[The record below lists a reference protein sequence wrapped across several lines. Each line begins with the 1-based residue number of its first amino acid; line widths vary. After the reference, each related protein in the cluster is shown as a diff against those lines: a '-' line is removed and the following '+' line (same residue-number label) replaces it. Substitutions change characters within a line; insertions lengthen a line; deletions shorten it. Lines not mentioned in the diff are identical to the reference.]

1 MEGIMLLD
9 DVRSKFNDARK
20 NRDEITKSALEA
32 VIAAVLLKQKSG
44 KGDLT
49 DADVIECVSKEI
61 KVQTEIAELYK
72 EKDVETSTLAQ
83 NKIAVLKEFLPAQ
96 LTEEEVLAIIKE
108 KDVYE
113 DASPKTKG
121 MIIKSIMPLLVGK
134 FDKSKVNGLVEEYLK
149 TKC

>member
-1 MEGIMLLD
+1 MLLD

-44 KGDLT
+44 KGDLM

-72 EKDVETSTLAQ
+72 EKDMETSTLAQ

-108 KDVYE
+108 KDIYE

>member
-1 MEGIMLLD
+1 MLLD

-20 NRDEITKSALEA
+20 NRDDVTKSALEA

-44 KGDLT
+44 KGEVT
-49 DADVIECVSKEI
+49 DNDVIECVSKEI

-72 EKDVETSTLAQ
+72 EKDAETSALAQ
-83 NKIAVLKEFLPAQ
+83 NKIAVLNEFLPVQ
-96 LTEEEVLAIIKE
+96 LTEQEVLAIIKE
-108 KDVYE
+108 KDIYE

>member
-44 KGDLT
+44 KGDLM

-72 EKDVETSTLAQ
+72 EKDKETSTLAQ

-108 KDVYE
+108 KDIYE

>member
-44 KGDLT
+44 KGDLM

-72 EKDVETSTLAQ
+72 EKDMETSTLAQ

-108 KDVYE
+108 KDIYE

>member
-1 MEGIMLLD
+1 MLLD
-9 DVRSKFNDARK
+9 EIRAKFNDARK
-20 NRDEITKSALEA
+20 NKNEVAKSALEA

-44 KGDLT
+44 KGEVT

-61 KVQTEIAELYK
+61 KVQTEIEELYK
-72 EKDVETSTLAQ
+72 TKDEQTSALAAG
-83 NKIAVLKEFLPAQ
+83 KIAVLKEFLPKQ
-96 LTEEEVLAIIKE
+96 LTEDEVLAIIKE

-121 MIIKSIMPLLVGK
+121 MIIKSVMPLLVGK

>member
-1 MEGIMLLD
+1 MLLD

-32 VIAAVLLKQKSG
+32 VIAAVLLKQKGG

-72 EKDVETSTLAQ
+72 EKDKETSTLAQ

-108 KDVYE
+108 KDIYE

>member
-1 MEGIMLLD
+1 MLLD
-9 DVRSKFNDARK
+9 EIRAKFNQARK
-20 NRDEITKSALEA
+20 EKDEVTKGALEA
-32 VIAAVLLKQKSG
+32 VIAAALLKQKSG
-44 KGDLT
+44 KGEVT
-49 DADVIECVSKEI
+49 DSDIVECVSKEI
-61 KVQTEIAELYK
+61 KVQKEIEELYK
-72 EKDVETSTLAQ
+72 EKDAATSQIASG
-83 NKIAVLKEFLPAQ
+83 KIAVLKEFLPAQ
-96 LTEEEVLAIIKE
+96 LTEEEVLALIKE

>member
-1 MEGIMLLD
+1 MLLD
-9 DVRSKFNDARK
+9 EVRAKFNQARK
-20 NRDEITKSALEA
+20 EKDDITKGALEA
-32 VIAAVLLKQKSG
+32 VIAGVLLKQKSG
-44 KGDLT
+44 KGEVT
-49 DADVIECVSKEI
+49 DNDVIECVSKEI
-61 KVQTEIAELYK
+61 KVQQEIEELYK
-72 EKDVETSTLAQ
+72 EKDAETSKIASG
-83 NKIAVLKEFLPAQ
+83 KIAVLQGFLPVQ
-96 LTEEEVLAIIKE
+96 LTDEEVLALIKE

>member
-1 MEGIMLLD
+1 MLLD
-9 DVRSKFNDARK
+9 EVRARFNQARK
-20 NRDEITKSALEA
+20 NKDDVAKSAIEA
-32 VIAAVLLKQKSG
+32 VLAAVLLKQKSG
-44 KGDLT
+44 KGELT
-49 DADVIECVSKEI
+49 DNDVIECVSKEI
-61 KVQTEIAELYK
+61 KVQKEIEELYK
-72 EKDVETSTLAQ
+72 EKDTATSTLASG
-83 NKIAVLKEFLPAQ
+83 KIEVLKEFLPKQ

-149 TKC
+149 IKC

>member
-1 MEGIMLLD
+1 M
-9 DVRSKFNDARK
+9 
-20 NRDEITKSALEA
+20 
-32 VIAAVLLKQKSG
+32 LLKQKSG

-72 EKDVETSTLAQ
+72 EKDMETSTLAQ

-108 KDVYE
+108 KDIYE

>member
-1 MEGIMLLD
+1 MLLD
-9 DVRSKFNDARK
+9 EIRTKFNDARK
-20 NRDEITKSALEA
+20 NKNEVAKSALEA

-44 KGDLT
+44 KGEVT

-61 KVQTEIAELYK
+61 KVQTEIEELYK
-72 EKDVETSTLAQ
+72 TKDEQTSALAAG
-83 NKIAVLKEFLPAQ
+83 KIAVLKEFLPKQ

-121 MIIKSIMPLLVGK
+121 MIIKSVMPLLVGK

>member
-1 MEGIMLLD
+1 MLLD

-32 VIAAVLLKQKSG
+32 VIAAVLLKQKRG

-49 DADVIECVSKEI
+49 DAVVIECVSKEI

-72 EKDVETSTLAQ
+72 EKDMETSTLAQ

-108 KDVYE
+108 KDIYE